1 MNRFALNKFYCLAY
15 TRLCIVFYYHIHS
28 QMESSFTKYTFNY
41 NCGRKI
47 ERFNNNRY
55 KTTTGSSTG
64 VCSFDQ
70 KPNSCDCL
78 NKRNSLYIR
87 IIIATNE
94 ILKIFSID
102 FEFISFSIG
111 FEFAKYLFNYHI
123 SNHTKQL
130 WFGCKQKNDGYNVF
144 LIYKKIAPVFGCI
157 QLCH

>member
-70 KPNSCDCL
+70 KPNPCDCL

-123 SNHTKQL
+123 TNHTKQL
-130 WFGCKQKNDGYNVF
+130 WFGCKQKNDGNNVF
-144 LIYKKIAPVFGCI
+144 LIYKK
-157 QLCH
+157 